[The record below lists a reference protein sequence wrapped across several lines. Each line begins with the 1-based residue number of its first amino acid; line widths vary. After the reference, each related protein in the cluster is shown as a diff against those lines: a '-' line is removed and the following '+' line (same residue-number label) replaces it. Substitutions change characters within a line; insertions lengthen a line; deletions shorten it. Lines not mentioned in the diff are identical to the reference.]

1 MRTVC
6 LCLRAHLSCRLR
18 HYTVFDIGRV
28 HDYEDGEATRR
39 IVEDTATNSL
49 EPVNTVLYDLVAR
62 YGGALRVAIS
72 LSGPALTLL
81 ARYRPDCLDGF
92 RRLAATGAVEF
103 TGETYYHSLAS
114 HFSEEEF
121 RRQVA
126 EHRDTVAGLFGRDAA
141 CFRPVGLIGC
151 HDEVRILADMG
162 FRSLLMSAREKEA
175 GGTMVPAH
183 RRPSRSG
190 TIAVFVGAAAG
201 LVALAD
207 VEMQYLDYDAVGLR
221 GKHCHDENNALA
233 RLAGRIL
240 DDPDARFRTPSEIVA
255 SAATKPGDGLLT
267 VAVPAHGEEEL
278 APWYGNALQRDALT
292 SIYALER
299 DALACGDAGLLQ
311 SWRMLQNM
319 DFIRAM
325 HLGVQKCERLDA
337 SPYESYISYMN
348 ILDDLS
354 SALRGPSPAVRKGK
368 RRQKPERP

>member
-1 MRTVC
+1 MKTVC

-39 IVEDTATNSL
+39 IVEDTVTNSL
-49 EPVNTVLYDLVAR
+49 EPVNTVLYDLIAR
-62 YGGALRVAIS
+62 HGGAFRVAIS
-72 LSGPALTLL
+72 VSGPALTLL
-81 ARYRPDCLDGF
+81 ERYRPDCLDGF

-103 TGETYYHSLAS
+103 AGETYYHSLVS

-121 RRQVA
+121 RRQVE
-126 EHRDTVAGLFGRDAA
+126 EHKEKVASLFGREPA
-141 CFRPVGLIGC
+141 CFRPVGLIGR

-162 FRSLLMSAREKEA
+162 FRSLLMSAREKDA
-175 GGTMVPAH
+175 GGTRVPAH

-207 VEMQYLDYDAVGLR
+207 VETLYLDYDAVGR
-221 GKHCHDENNALA
+221 SGERRHDENNALA

-240 DDPDARFRTPSEIVA
+240 DDPVTRFRTPAEAAA
-255 SAATKPGDGLLT
+255 STVTKPGDGLLT
-267 VAVPAHGEEEL
+267 VAIPAHGEGKL

-292 SIYALER
+292 SIYALEH

-325 HLGVQKCERLDA
+325 HLGVQECEQLDA
-337 SPYESYISYMN
+337 SPYESYIAYMN

-354 SALRGPSPAVRKGK
+354 SALRGPSPAVRKRK
-368 RRQKPERP
+368 RRQKPERS